1 MRKIKVTLQS
11 SSRDQK
17 QPAVAGGDTLSAPGT
32 PVLRT
37 LGLTPCTPTRETPQR
52 PPRLAGAGCQAA
64 GQRLAGGGGFQVG
77 LGALGPPVAQES
89 SCPSRSQHCPHLP
102 WGEPVCPQ
110 DATHGGWPV
119 AQGISIHSESTA
131 PGAGRWASALPT
143 PTLRL
148 WSELGPH
155 CHPCFPPH
163 VPCHPSTLKAGASS
177 PRPASGPA
185 FWRVGG

>member
-17 QPAVAGGDTLSAPGT
+17 QPAVAGGDALSAPGT

-77 LGALGPPVAQES
+77 LGALGPPAAQES
-89 SCPSRSQHCPHLP
+89 SCPSRSQHCPHSA

-119 AQGISIHSESTA
+119 ARGISIHSQSPRHQE
-131 PGAGRWASALPT
+131 PLERPRASLPPLLPT
-143 PTLRL
+143 PRAL
-148 WSELGPH
+148 PPQ
-155 CHPCFPPH
+155 HPESWGLLPT
-163 VPCHPSTLKAGASS
+163 PSIRTRFLE
-177 PRPASGPA
+177 
-185 FWRVGG
+185 GGWVDS

>member
-37 LGLTPCTPTRETPQR
+37 LGLTPCTPTWETPQR
-52 PPRLAGAGCQAA
+52 PPRLAGAESQAA
-64 GQRLAGGGGFQVG
+64 GQRPAGGGGFQVG
-77 LGALGPPVAQES
+77 LGALGPPAAQES
-89 SCPSRSQHCPHLP
+89 SCPSRSQHCPHSP

-119 AQGISIHSESTA
+119 ARGISIHSQSPRHQEPAGGLA
-131 PGAGRWASALPT
+131 P
-143 PTLRL
+143 
-148 WSELGPH
+148 
-155 CHPCFPPH
+155 
-163 VPCHPSTLKAGASS
+163 S
-177 PRPASGPA
+177 PRPPFAFEASSGLIATPA
-185 FWRVGG
+185 SHPTCPATPAP